1 MDYFYNFVNKYV
13 NEDLLFDLNEYNC
26 SRSFLGLYEWINE
39 SSERNLSDRLGIEPG
54 DMHRIVESADW
65 LLYTL
70 NEFAKLFNRDDILET
85 LSDLRIRTKYG
96 VKQELLPLIKLEGVG
111 RIRARALYNAGFV
124 DIKILKS
131 TSESTI
137 SSISKIG
144 PSIAKKIKK
153 QLT

>member
-1 MDYFYNFVNKYV
+1 
-13 NEDLLFDLNEYNC
+13 
-26 SRSFLGLYEWINE
+26 
-39 SSERNLSDRLGIEPG
+39 
-54 DMHRIVESADW
+54 DMHRIAESADW

-70 NEFAKLFNRDDILET
+70 DEFAKLFNRNDILET

-131 TSESTI
+131 TAESTI

>member
-1 MDYFYNFVNKYV
+1 MSKILIIEIKKYLV
-13 NEDLLFDLNEYNC
+13 LIFTSTCKVPSEKL
-26 SRSFLGLYEWINE
+26 SFL
-39 SSERNLSDRLGIEPG
+39 SK
-54 DMHRIVESADW
+54 
-65 LLYTL
+65 LLLL

>member
-1 MDYFYNFVNKYV
+1 
-13 NEDLLFDLNEYNC
+13 
-26 SRSFLGLYEWINE
+26 
-39 SSERNLSDRLGIEPG
+39 
-54 DMHRIVESADW
+54 
-65 LLYTL
+65 
-70 NEFAKLFNRDDILET
+70 
-85 LSDLRIRTKYG
+85 

>member
-1 MDYFYNFVNKYV
+1 M
-13 NEDLLFDLNEYNC
+13 
-26 SRSFLGLYEWINE
+26 
-39 SSERNLSDRLGIEPG
+39 
-54 DMHRIVESADW
+54 A
-65 LLYTL
+65 YTL
-70 NEFAKLFNRDDILET
+70 YEFAKLFNRNEILGT
-85 LSDLRIRTKYG
+85 LADLRIRTKYG

-131 TSESTI
+131 TAESTI

>member
-1 MDYFYNFVNKYV
+1 M
-13 NEDLLFDLNEYNC
+13 
-26 SRSFLGLYEWINE
+26 
-39 SSERNLSDRLGIEPG
+39 
-54 DMHRIVESADW
+54 
-65 LLYTL
+65 
-70 NEFAKLFNRDDILET
+70 FNRNDILET

-131 TSESTI
+131 TAESTI